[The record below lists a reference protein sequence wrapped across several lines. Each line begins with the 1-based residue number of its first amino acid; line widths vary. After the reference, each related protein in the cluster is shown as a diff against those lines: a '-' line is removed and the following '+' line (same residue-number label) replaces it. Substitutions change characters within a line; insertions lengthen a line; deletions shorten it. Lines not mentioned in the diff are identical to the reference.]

1 VDRAVVVSPGVPH
14 QILIPDGKRSTLMVV
29 KALK

>member
-1 VDRAVVVSPGVPH
+1 VDRAVAVSPGIPQ
-14 QILIPDGKRSTLMVV
+14 QILIPDGKRSTLMAV